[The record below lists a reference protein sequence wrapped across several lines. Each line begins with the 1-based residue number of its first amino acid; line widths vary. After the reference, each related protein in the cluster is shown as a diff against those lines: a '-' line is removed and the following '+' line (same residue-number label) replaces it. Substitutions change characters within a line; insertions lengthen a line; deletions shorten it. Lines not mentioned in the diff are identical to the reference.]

1 MPVASTFG
9 AVGGVSVDGSGG
21 DQTLPRTAR
30 AFWVGGTGNLALT
43 MDDGSALTFT
53 AIPDGFLLPVQAN
66 VVKQT
71 GTTAT
76 AVLALF

>member
-9 AVGGVSVDGSGG
+9 ATGGVAVDVFGG
-21 DQTLPRTAR
+21 DQALGRTAR
-30 AFWVGGTGNLALT
+30 AFWIGGAGNLALT

-53 AIPDGFLLPVQAN
+53 ALPAGFLLPVQAT

-76 AVLALF
+76 GVLALF